1 MNKNIFRK
9 ACSKKYP
16 LQNYTFCLSLSPT
29 KSSRSVIA
37 FIAGRAFI
45 LPQQVGITDF
55 DREFPTA
62 SLSRAKRCRVEQV
75 SVWRPARFYFWIHKD
90 GDNENHWPFLQVTA
104 EPPSSAHHATE
115 DWLDFLSVLVDK
127 ELLIRA
133 EEYERDH
140 KEPGKA
146 FITSS
151 ALCRPYIYI
160 YNPLMGERCLEI
172 LKRWNR
178 RQWRKQ
184 KTMPLVQ
191 RSHECSERGRLRQ
204 SKWCTCIFA
213 ILSAV
218 AYPDARC
225 SCT

>member
-1 MNKNIFRK
+1 MFYWAVGIHYSLSHQQLGKKPPLSSIPMNKNIFRK

-62 SLSRAKRCRVEQV
+62 SLSRAERCRVEQV

-127 ELLIRA
+127 ELLIRG

-151 ALCRPYIYI
+151 AMCRPYIYI
-160 YNPLMGERCLEI
+160 
-172 LKRWNR
+172 
-178 RQWRKQ
+178 
-184 KTMPLVQ
+184 
-191 RSHECSERGRLRQ
+191 
-204 SKWCTCIFA
+204 
-213 ILSAV
+213 
-218 AYPDARC
+218 
-225 SCT
+225 

>member
-1 MNKNIFRK
+1 MFYWAVGIHYSLSHQQLGKKLSLSSIPMNKNMFSK

-16 LQNYTFCLSLSPT
+16 LQNDTFCLSLSPT
-29 KSSRSVIA
+29 NSSHSVIG

-62 SLSRAKRCRVEQV
+62 SLSRAERCHVERV
-75 SVWRPARFYFWIHKD
+75 SVWRPVRFRAHLPDSIFEFIKMVIMRITGHFFRW
-90 GDNENHWPFLQVTA
+90 ELTA
-104 EPPSSAHHATE
+104 ELPCNTISSAHHVTE

-127 ELLIRA
+127 ELLIR

-151 ALCRPYIYI
+151 ALSRPCIYI
-160 YNPLMGERCLEI
+160 
-172 LKRWNR
+172 
-178 RQWRKQ
+178 
-184 KTMPLVQ
+184 
-191 RSHECSERGRLRQ
+191 
-204 SKWCTCIFA
+204 
-213 ILSAV
+213 
-218 AYPDARC
+218 
-225 SCT
+225 